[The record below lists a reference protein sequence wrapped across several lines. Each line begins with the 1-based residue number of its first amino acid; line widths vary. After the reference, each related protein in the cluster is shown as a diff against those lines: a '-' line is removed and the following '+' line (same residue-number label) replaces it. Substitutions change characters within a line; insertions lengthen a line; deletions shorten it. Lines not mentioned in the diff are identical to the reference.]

1 MKKSLKLNLNLNL
14 NWRGRG
20 EAVAQAPRV
29 LHGRAQVEFT
39 VPGPR
44 DTAPR
49 QPMCSESW
57 CVVRQQQSP

>member
-1 MKKSLKLNLNLNL
+1 MKKSLKLNL

-20 EAVAQAPRV
+20 EAVAQATRV

-39 VPGPR
+39 VPGLR

-49 QPMCSESW
+49 QPMCSAPW